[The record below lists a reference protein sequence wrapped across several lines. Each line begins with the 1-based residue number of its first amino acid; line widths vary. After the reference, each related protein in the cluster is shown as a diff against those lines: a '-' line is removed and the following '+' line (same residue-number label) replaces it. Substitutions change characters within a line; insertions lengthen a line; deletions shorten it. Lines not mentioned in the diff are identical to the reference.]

1 MPDGERTRD
10 LALYLARALVR
21 DPEQVVVEHSAQGR
35 SVQLRLSV
43 AREDLGRVI
52 GRQGR
57 TARAIRTLLSAT
69 ASRQG
74 QRCVLEIRE

>member
-1 MPDGERTRD
+1 MSEGEHIKD
-10 LALYLARALVR
+10 LAVFLARALVR
-21 DPEQVVVEHSAQGR
+21 DPEQVVVEQSAQGR
-35 SVQLRLSV
+35 TLMLRLSV

-57 TARAIRTLLSAT
+57 TARAIRTLLSVA
-69 ASRQG
+69 ADQQG